1 MATIKAAVS
10 IEESL
15 FREVDD
21 LARSMKVPRSQLVS
35 EALEE
40 MLRRHRSRDA
50 LRKLNEAYAEPPDAG
65 EKAHRKHARATH
77 RKLVEGEW

>member
-1 MATIKAAVS
+1 MATIKAAISV
-10 IEESL
+10 EESL

-40 MLRRHRSRDA
+40 MLRRHRNRGA
-50 LRKLNEAYAEPPDAG
+50 LRKLNEVYAEPADPG
-65 EKAHRKHARATH
+65 EKALRKRARPMH